1 MTIKINKMY
10 NNGVKWLC
18 IIVYILPLFVGF
30 MFKFTLIVVSKIVKV
45 LQIIA
50 VEWIELVRR
59 VYQKSKFVLS
69 VKD

>member
-10 NNGVKWLC
+10 NNSIEWLC

-30 MFKFTLIVVSKIVKV
+30 MFKFTLIVVSKIVEI
-45 LQIIA
+45 LQVIV

>member
-10 NNGVKWLC
+10 NNGIGWLC

-30 MFKFTLIVVSKIVKV
+30 MFKFTLIVVSKIVEI
-45 LQIIA
+45 LQVIV
-50 VEWIELVRR
+50 VEWIELVRK